1 VKAHT
6 LASSAGALLVALL
19 PTGCG
24 SAGPGLDQLD
34 GRDVATMAERELET
48 ENPGLAPGTLA
59 CPDLDYRIR
68 ASVRCLRTAEL
79 GDGRV
84 VKVGGTVEVTS
95 IASGGHLH
103 VTMDDDAEEF
113 GVAGANLGADLR
125 RRYVQQ
131 FHVEPS
137 QVTCP
142 YLRAVVG
149 HRVTCR
155 VVAGGVRRDVEVV
168 VTAADAE
175 TYRTVYRTTY
185 VGRPRG
191 TSS

>member
-95 IASGGHLH
+95 ISSGGHLH

-131 FHVEPS
+131 FHVVPS